1 MNVPWHPSTRSELQW
16 GGRCR
21 LAQLHQ
27 VKQFKSREADGCA
40 VGSKPL
46 PLLSYETPSDP
57 CHTPIIGRQGQISRP
72 CRFVTRQLM
81 LVPRRAVSHATIC
94 LAALSR
100 YTLLYRV
107 VSAFHAPSGSQAV
120 FVMHVLCKCTRTSK
134 HRCKQGGNRKHT
146 HCVPPLFSMW
156 KLTLAPTAMANCRF
170 SRAHAEYFQE
180 SKL

>member
-72 CRFVTRQLM
+72 CRFVTRQLV
-81 LVPRRAVSHATIC
+81 LVPRRTGSQAAIG

-100 YTLLYRV
+100 HTLLYRV
-107 VSAFHAPSGSQAV
+107 VSAFQAPSGSQAV
-120 FVMHVLCKCTRTSK
+120 FMMDVQCKCTRTGK
-134 HRCKQGGNRKHT
+134 HRCKQTGSREQT
-146 HCVPPLFSMW
+146 HCVPPL
-156 KLTLAPTAMANCRF
+156 C
-170 SRAHAEYFQE
+170 
-180 SKL
+180 